1 MQGCLKMNPR
11 QVGHATKTLSS
22 TNGNA
27 APVILILVIACLALA
42 ILILCTPEAAQLTP
56 EQTDLLPMWGYSGL
70 AAGLGALCSDRKAAI
85 RVS

>member
-1 MQGCLKMNPR
+1 MQGSLKMNPR

-56 EQTDLLPMWGYSGL
+56 EQTDLPPMWGYSG
-70 AAGLGALCSDRKAAI
+70 
-85 RVS
+85 